1 MNTAV
6 AEAPQQK
13 EKITKILR
21 SRHANL
27 GKTNKK
33 GQVYTDVNDIFYG
46 SEQTPNFLTGSE
58 VIRAAIK
65 VASVGTSVAYPI
77 TPQSEAAALNG

>member
-33 GQVYTDVNDIFYG
+33 GQ
-46 SEQTPNFLTGSE
+46 
-58 VIRAAIK
+58 
-65 VASVGTSVAYPI
+65 
-77 TPQSEAAALNG
+77 